1 MKFNLVLVA
10 SILFMLAKHVSSVGV
25 NSVCNVNSGIGEL
38 KNFRV
43 KYETIY
49 VERADLTATKSGK
62 K

>member
-10 SILFMLAKHVSSVGV
+10 SILSMLAKHVSSDGV